1 MAQKVSPISFRVGF
15 QKGWLSRWFSL
26 KKYKNLLE
34 EDVKIRDFLKNKL
47 KNMSV
52 DKVEIERSP
61 DTLTIIVHTARP
73 GLIIGVGGTGI
84 EDLKR
89 DLKKLIK
96 RKTTIRLEIM
106 DFKYPE
112 ASARIMAESIAEQLE
127 RRIPYRRVIKQALA
141 KITAGREAKGTKVQV
156 AGRLNGAEIA
166 RTEHLE
172 EGSLPLQTLRANID
186 FAKATAHTTYG
197 TVGVKVWIYK
207 GEVFDNEK

>member
-1 MAQKVSPISFRVGF
+1 MAQKISPISFRVGF
-15 QKGWLSRWFSL
+15 QRGWLSRWFSL

-89 DLKKLIK
+89 ELKKVIK
-96 RKTTIRLEIM
+96 RK
-106 DFKYPE
+106 
-112 ASARIMAESIAEQLE
+112 
-127 RRIPYRRVIKQALA
+127 V
-141 KITAGREAKGTKVQV
+141 
-156 AGRLNGAEIA
+156 
-166 RTEHLE
+166 
-172 EGSLPLQTLRANID
+172 
-186 FAKATAHTTYG
+186 
-197 TVGVKVWIYK
+197 
-207 GEVFDNEK
+207 